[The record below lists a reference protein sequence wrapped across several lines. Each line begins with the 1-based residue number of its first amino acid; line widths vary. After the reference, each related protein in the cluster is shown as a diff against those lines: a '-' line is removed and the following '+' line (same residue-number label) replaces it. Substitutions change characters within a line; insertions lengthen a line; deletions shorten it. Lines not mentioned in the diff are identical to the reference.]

1 MYSALLL
8 LCALGSRG
16 VASLIL
22 DIPQVLTPPTNSS
35 PVVWLSNASNPTPS
49 TLENLAQSFPALTSL
64 SYECD
69 KENFGEPTFD
79 SCMDAY
85 RQLPAGSHA
94 RSYGDRETQQAYD
107 FPLPLRYASGMWW
120 PEVNSQSVAHAN
132 DVAADGT
139 CFIQVFPTIEG
150 TSDLLKP
157 LNLKQAVR
165 YLIHKCVEGG
175 NPEGGIAEKLG
186 KCTRGTKDEPP

>member
-8 LCALGSRG
+8 LCAFGNRG
-16 VASLIL
+16 VASLTL

-69 KENFGEPTFD
+69 KENFGQPTFD

-85 RQLPAGSHA
+85 RQLPALVVTGIA
-94 RSYGDRETQQAYD
+94 R
-107 FPLPLRYASGMWW
+107 P
-120 PEVNSQSVAHAN
+120 NK
-132 DVAADGT
+132 
-139 CFIQVFPTIEG
+139 PTI
-150 TSDLLKP
+150 SPCLLDT
-157 LNLKQAVR
+157 QAVCGGPR
-165 YLIHKCVEGG
+165 SILRAWLTLTTWQPMGLVSSKSFLQLKAHLIS
-175 NPEGGIAEKLG
+175 
-186 KCTRGTKDEPP
+186 